1 MIEQIDT
8 VSHNQLLTTD
18 IQKLAPELEVYQ
30 SIFADYFCRREQ
42 REKCH
47 TYLHGLLQPLPNKS
61 IETMMLHNGGDNPNS
76 IRAMQHFISRG
87 AWDDATVLTR
97 HAVEVDKDLGDDD
110 GVLIV
115 DGSDFPKQGQ
125 ESVGVK
131 RQHCGQLGKVTNC
144 QAGVFLGYASRHG
157 YTLLNRRL
165 YMPREWLEDETYAKR
180 RQQCGVP
187 EELTFQTKQQLAQE
201 MVIETVT
208 AGNLRY
214 RWLTCDEAFGR
225 DTRFLDGVVERVW
238 YLAEVP
244 ENTAVWLE
252 RPQTAVPA
260 WCGHG
265 RKPIRIR
272 LVQGEPEAQSVVSI
286 AAQLPAEQWQ
296 RHVIKEGAKGPITA
310 DFSALRVVNSR
321 RNLPGQDVWL
331 ICRREVITEEL
342 KFYLSN
348 APPETSLTK
357 FVQISGMRWPI
368 ETCFE
373 EGKQELGLGDY
384 QVRSWVGWHHH
395 MTLCILAH
403 FFLVRIQRRLQDKAP
418 KLTLPQAILLLK
430 SILPQPK
437 FDLETTVEIVNY
449 YQRRH
454 EAAYQSHRKR
464 RLERL
469 ENEVSL

>member
-1 MIEQIDT
+1 MTTQIET
-8 VSHNQLLTTD
+8 VSQNKLLTTD
-18 IQKLAPELEVYQ
+18 VQELAPELGAYQ
-30 SIFADYFCRREQ
+30 SIFADCFRRREQ

-61 IETMMLHNGGDNPNS
+61 IETMMLHNEGDNPNS
-76 IRAMQHFISRG
+76 IRAMQHFISQG
-87 AWDDATVLTR
+87 AWDDATVLAR
-97 HAVEVDKDLGDDD
+97 HAQEVEKDLGDED

-115 DGSDFPKQGQ
+115 DGSDFPKQGD

-131 RQHCGQLGKVTNC
+131 RQQCGQLGKIANC

-165 YMPREWLEDETYAKR
+165 YMPQEWIEDAAYAER

-187 EELTFQTKQQLAQE
+187 EELTFQTKQQLASE
-201 MVIETVT
+201 MVIEM
-208 AGNLRY
+208 AQSGHLRF

-225 DTRFLDGVVERVW
+225 DTHFLDEVAPWVW

-244 ENTAVWLE
+244 QNTRVWLE

-260 WCGHG
+260 WSGHG
-265 RKPIRIR
+265 RKPTRLR
-272 LVQGEPEAQSVVSI
+272 LVDGELPSQPVVEI
-286 AAQLPAEQWQ
+286 AAGWAADQWQ
-296 RHVIKEGAKGPITA
+296 RLVIKEGVKGTIAA
-310 DFSALRVVNSR
+310 DFFARRVINSR
-321 RNLPGQDVWL
+321 HNLPGQAVWL
-331 ICRREVITEEL
+331 ICRREVDTGEF
-342 KFYLSN
+342 KFFLSN
-348 APPETSLTK
+348 APPETPLAQ
-357 FVQISGMRWPI
+357 FAQVSGMRWPI

-403 FFLVRIQRRLQDKAP
+403 FFLVRIQRRLQEKAP
-418 KLTLPQAILLLK
+418 RITLPQAILLLK
-430 SILPQPK
+430 SVLPQPK
-437 FDLETTVEIVNY
+437 FDIETTVEIVNY

-464 RLERL
+464 RLTRL
-469 ENEVSL
+469 EK